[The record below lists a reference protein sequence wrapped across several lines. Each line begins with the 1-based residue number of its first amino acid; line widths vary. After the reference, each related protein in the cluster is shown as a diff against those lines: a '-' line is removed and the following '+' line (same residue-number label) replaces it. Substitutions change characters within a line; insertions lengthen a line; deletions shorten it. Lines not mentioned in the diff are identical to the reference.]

1 MQIKIF
7 EDKEALSGYFGDWLL
22 QLSQK
27 HETLNVALSG
37 GSTPKVIFDQ
47 LSKAYKENIDWSRI
61 RFFWGDERCVPP
73 THPESNYLM
82 TRQHLFDNVPAPP
95 TNIFRIQGELAP
107 QQACTQYAGLIDREL
122 PETNGLPCFDIVLL
136 GMGDD
141 GHTASI
147 FPNEISLWDSKELCE
162 VGTHPDS
169 GQKRVT
175 LTGKVIN
182 NARHILFLVT
192 GSKKATKVSE
202 IIRHQGD
209 YINYPASRVD
219 SDKTTWLLDK
229 EAAALVN
236 G

>member
-1 MQIKIF
+1 MQTKIF
-7 EDKEALSGYFGDWLL
+7 EDKEALSHYLGDWLM
-22 QLSQK
+22 QLSQQ
-27 HETLNVALSG
+27 HESLNIALSG
-37 GSTPKVIFDQ
+37 GSTPKALFDE
-47 LSKAYKENIDWSRI
+47 LSKAYKDVIDWSRI

-73 THPESNYLM
+73 NHPESNYLM
-82 TRQHLFDNVPAPP
+82 TRQYLFDHVPVPP
-95 TNIFRIQGELAP
+95 INIFRVKGELEP
-107 QQACTQYAGLIDREL
+107 HVACAHYNDLIDREL
-122 PETNGLPCFDIVLL
+122 PKTDGGPCFDIVFL

-147 FPNEISLWDSKELCE
+147 FPHEMSLWDSKELCE
-162 VGTHPDS
+162 VGTHPVS

-202 IIRHQGD
+202 ILHQQGD
-209 YINYPASRVD
+209 YKNYPASRVD
-219 SDKTTWLLDK
+219 SSKTTWLLDK
-229 EAAALVN
+229 DAATLVI